1 MERDPPLVKVL
12 PRQPGNKEARYAH
25 LLSGDVELREAS
37 LTLAREVAVPS
48 SAAEN
53 ERISRFQSELAGLQ
67 KEVADLKRQFAEFRK
82 QFE

>member
-1 MERDPPLVKVL
+1 
-12 PRQPGNKEARYAH
+12 
-25 LLSGDVELREAS
+25 LSGDVEEREAPQVKEAGTS
-37 LTLAREVAVPS
+37 S

-53 ERISRFQSELAGLQ
+53 ARITGLESEVAGLQ